1 MSDKS
6 CCCHKKYRSDEEKK
20 KLIHRL
26 NRIEGQIRG
35 LRGMLEDDAYCMDI
49 LVQSSAASAALTAF
63 NRELLSTHI
72 ESCVVDGIRQGDDE
86 IVEEL
91 LSILQKMQS
100 ILFRSFFVW
109 SGYDYVPY
117 LARYGNVRIYA
128 HIIGGIPFRD
138 PSVDLFEIHRKRF
151 SRLQ

>member
-6 CCCHKKYRSDEEKK
+6 CCYHKKYRSDEEKK

-63 NRELLSTHI
+63 NRALLSTHI

-86 IVEEL
+86 KVEEL
-91 LSILQKMQS
+91 LSILQKM
-100 ILFRSFFVW
+100 I
-109 SGYDYVPY
+109 
-117 LARYGNVRIYA
+117 
-128 HIIGGIPFRD
+128 
-138 PSVDLFEIHRKRF
+138 K
-151 SRLQ
+151 

>member
-63 NRELLSTHI
+63 NRKLCGRWHP
-72 ESCVVDGIRQGDDE
+72 
-86 IVEEL
+86 
-91 LSILQKMQS
+91 
-100 ILFRSFFVW
+100 
-109 SGYDYVPY
+109 SGG
-117 LARYGNVRIYA
+117 R
-128 HIIGGIPFRD
+128 
-138 PSVDLFEIHRKRF
+138 
-151 SRLQ
+151 

>member
-26 NRIEGQIRG
+26 
-35 LRGMLEDDAYCMDI
+35 MLEDDAYCMDI

-86 IVEEL
+86 KVEEL
-91 LSILQKMQS
+91 LSILQKM
-100 ILFRSFFVW
+100 I
-109 SGYDYVPY
+109 
-117 LARYGNVRIYA
+117 
-128 HIIGGIPFRD
+128 
-138 PSVDLFEIHRKRF
+138 K
-151 SRLQ
+151 

>member
-86 IVEEL
+86 KVEEL
-91 LSILQKMQS
+91 LSILQKM
-100 ILFRSFFVW
+100 IKKI
-109 SGYDYVPY
+109 SGNYSAQGMRAMSLTCKHDDSLPSY
-117 LARYGNVRIYA
+117 LDFQRTSPLY
-128 HIIGGIPFRD
+128 
-138 PSVDLFEIHRKRF
+138 
-151 SRLQ
+151 

>member
-1 MSDKS
+1 MGKLWVYYKYYIQNFKWRIPRSVRVYWRIIMSDKS
-6 CCCHKKYRSDEEKK
+6 CYCHKKYRSDEEKK

-86 IVEEL
+86 KVEEL
-91 LSILQKMQS
+91 LSILQKM
-100 ILFRSFFVW
+100 I
-109 SGYDYVPY
+109 
-117 LARYGNVRIYA
+117 
-128 HIIGGIPFRD
+128 
-138 PSVDLFEIHRKRF
+138 K
-151 SRLQ
+151 

>member
-1 MSDKS
+1 MRSPTRYIDYSSYKNKEKS

-26 NRIEGQIRG
+26 NRIEGKIRG

-49 LVQSSAASAALTAF
+49 LVQSSAATAALTAF

-86 IVEEL
+86 KVEEL
-91 LSILQKMQS
+91 LSILQKM
-100 ILFRSFFVW
+100 I
-109 SGYDYVPY
+109 
-117 LARYGNVRIYA
+117 
-128 HIIGGIPFRD
+128 
-138 PSVDLFEIHRKRF
+138 K
-151 SRLQ
+151 

>member
-1 MSDKS
+1 MGKLWVYYRYYIQNFKWRIPRSVRVYWRIIMSDKS
-6 CCCHKKYRSDEEKK
+6 CYCHKKYRPDEEKK
-20 KLIHRL
+20 KLLHRL

-86 IVEEL
+86 KVEEL
-91 LSILQKMQS
+91 LSILQKM
-100 ILFRSFFVW
+100 I
-109 SGYDYVPY
+109 
-117 LARYGNVRIYA
+117 
-128 HIIGGIPFRD
+128 
-138 PSVDLFEIHRKRF
+138 K
-151 SRLQ
+151 

>member
-1 MSDKS
+1 MFPQQVRVYWRVIMSDKS
-6 CCCHKKYRSDEEKK
+6 CCCHKKYRSEEEKK

-86 IVEEL
+86 KVEEL
-91 LSILQKMQS
+91 LSILQKM
-100 ILFRSFFVW
+100 I
-109 SGYDYVPY
+109 
-117 LARYGNVRIYA
+117 
-128 HIIGGIPFRD
+128 
-138 PSVDLFEIHRKRF
+138 K
-151 SRLQ
+151 

>member
-26 NRIEGQIRG
+26 NRIEGQ
-35 LRGMLEDDAYCMDI
+35 RGMLEDDAYCMDI

-86 IVEEL
+86 KVEEL
-91 LSILQKMQS
+91 LSILQKM
-100 ILFRSFFVW
+100 I
-109 SGYDYVPY
+109 
-117 LARYGNVRIYA
+117 
-128 HIIGGIPFRD
+128 
-138 PSVDLFEIHRKRF
+138 K
-151 SRLQ
+151 

>member
-1 MSDKS
+1 MGKLWVYYRYYIQNFKWRIPQSVRVYWRVIMSDKS
-6 CCCHKKYRSDEEKK
+6 CCYHKKYRSDEEKK

-86 IVEEL
+86 KVEEL
-91 LSILQKMQS
+91 LSILQKM
-100 ILFRSFFVW
+100 I
-109 SGYDYVPY
+109 
-117 LARYGNVRIYA
+117 
-128 HIIGGIPFRD
+128 
-138 PSVDLFEIHRKRF
+138 K
-151 SRLQ
+151 

>member
-6 CCCHKKYRSDEEKK
+6 CYCHKKYRSDEEKK

-35 LRGMLEDDAYCMDI
+35 LRGMLEDDAYC
-49 LVQSSAASAALTAF
+49 

-86 IVEEL
+86 KVEEL
-91 LSILQKMQS
+91 LSILQKM
-100 ILFRSFFVW
+100 I
-109 SGYDYVPY
+109 
-117 LARYGNVRIYA
+117 
-128 HIIGGIPFRD
+128 
-138 PSVDLFEIHRKRF
+138 K
-151 SRLQ
+151 

>member
-49 LVQSSAASAALTAF
+49 LVQSSAVSAALTAF

-86 IVEEL
+86 KVEEL
-91 LSILQKMQS
+91 LSILQKM
-100 ILFRSFFVW
+100 I
-109 SGYDYVPY
+109 
-117 LARYGNVRIYA
+117 
-128 HIIGGIPFRD
+128 
-138 PSVDLFEIHRKRF
+138 K
-151 SRLQ
+151 

>member
-1 MSDKS
+1 MGKLWVYYRYYIQNFKWRIPRSVRVYWRVIMSDKN
-6 CCCHKKYRSDEEKK
+6 CCCHKKYRSDDEKK

-86 IVEEL
+86 KVEEL
-91 LSILQKMQS
+91 LSILQKM
-100 ILFRSFFVW
+100 I
-109 SGYDYVPY
+109 
-117 LARYGNVRIYA
+117 
-128 HIIGGIPFRD
+128 
-138 PSVDLFEIHRKRF
+138 K
-151 SRLQ
+151 

>member
-6 CCCHKKYRSDEEKK
+6 CCCHKKYRSEEEKK

-49 LVQSSAASAALTAF
+49 LVQSSASSAALTAF

-86 IVEEL
+86 KVEEL
-91 LSILQKMQS
+91 LSILQKM
-100 ILFRSFFVW
+100 I
-109 SGYDYVPY
+109 
-117 LARYGNVRIYA
+117 
-128 HIIGGIPFRD
+128 
-138 PSVDLFEIHRKRF
+138 K
-151 SRLQ
+151 